1 MSAMRAPDMVL
12 RARRGYDGWFIV
24 GIVFLSAGLTIGTSN
39 YAFGLFVEPLERS
52 FEWQRTAISAS
63 LSFMAI
69 SSLSSPFIGR
79 IMDAHGARPVM
90 VAGLAVFG
98 LSFALRPFMTELW
111 HLYVLSLMQFVGFS
125 GVTVLPAGRLVPI
138 WFPNSRGR
146 AMGFAMMGN
155 NFGGLTVPLV
165 VGFVLGVASW
175 QVAFAVIA
183 AIAFALAALA
193 ATLVHEAPPY
203 VAQGPGQ
210 ARPAPILTGSTVR
223 QALGTRNFY
232 AMTLAIT
239 LASFTYSGVLPHV
252 NAHLTD
258 VELPRTVVLTAVGLL
273 ATFGMMGK
281 LGLGYLA
288 ERITA
293 RRAMMLSL
301 AGQALFILLLVRYP
315 SQPLVWMSVPLYG
328 FCMGA
333 YGVVA
338 TLLVQETFGVKY
350 FGSISGLAN
359 VATVVPLV
367 AGPLLAGASADI
379 TGSYGTAFTIVAGM
393 FGLGVV
399 ALTQVRTG
407 DEVEPTLDL
416 GLGEHG

>member
-1 MSAMRAPDMVL
+1 MSAMRAPDLVL
-12 RARRGYDGWFIV
+12 RVRRGYDGWLIV
-24 GIVFLSAGLTIGTSN
+24 GIVFLAAGLTIGTSN

-52 FEWQRTAISAS
+52 FSWQRTAISAS

-79 IMDAHGARPVM
+79 MMDAHGARPVM
-90 VAGLAVFG
+90 AASLAIFG

-111 HLYVLSLMQFVGFS
+111 HLYMLSLMQFVGFS

-138 WFPNSRGR
+138 WFPHSRGR
-146 AMGFAMMGN
+146 AMGFAMTGN

-175 QVAFAVIA
+175 QAAVTVIA
-183 AIAFALAALA
+183 AIAFVLAFLA
-193 ATLVHEAPPY
+193 VTLVHETPPHLDD
-203 VAQGPGQ
+203 GSE
-210 ARPAPILTGSTVR
+210 RDRSAPILTGWTVR
-223 QALGTRNFY
+223 QALATKSFY
-232 AMTLAIT
+232 AMTLVIM
-239 LASFTYSGVLPHV
+239 LASFTYSTVLPHL

-258 VELPRTVVLTAVGLL
+258 VELPRRVVLTAVALL

-281 LGLGYLA
+281 LSFGYLA

-301 AGQALFILLLVRYP
+301 GGQLLFILLLVRYP
-315 SQPLVWMSVPLYG
+315 SQPLLWMSVPLYG

-333 YGVVA
+333 YGVLA
-338 TLLVQETFGVKY
+338 TLLVQETFGMKY
-350 FGSISGLAN
+350 FGSISGLAS
-359 VATVVPLV
+359 VSTVVPLV

-379 TGSYGTAFTIVAGM
+379 TGSYGTAFTIVAAM
-393 FGLGVV
+393 FVLGIV
-399 ALTQVRTG
+399 ALTQVRGT
-407 DEVEPTLDL
+407 DEVALS
-416 GLGEHG
+416 HI